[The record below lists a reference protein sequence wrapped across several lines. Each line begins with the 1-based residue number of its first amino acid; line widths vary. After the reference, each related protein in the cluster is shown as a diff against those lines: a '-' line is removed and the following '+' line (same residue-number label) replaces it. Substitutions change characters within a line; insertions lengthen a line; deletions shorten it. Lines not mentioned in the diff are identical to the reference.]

1 MKSYLKTKDYSI
13 SGEEFEL
20 VYDESLD
27 MLVTRPQPQELDKYY
42 LGENY
47 ISHSDAS
54 KTLIDKMYQTIKK
67 YSLWKKVQLI
77 NKYCLEEKTLLD
89 VGAGT
94 GDFLLKAKNRN
105 WKVEG
110 VEPNR
115 EAKMRAKEKGID
127 LYSGLGTL
135 VDRKYNVITLWHVLE
150 HLPNLDNQIKQLV
163 SLLNENGTLIIA
175 VPNFK
180 SFDAQY
186 YQKYWAAYDVPRH
199 LWHFSKRTIEKLFS
213 GHKMKVVKTKPMV
226 FDAFY
231 VSLLSEKYK
240 TGRQN
245 YFRAFVI
252 GFLSNLKGLRKKEF
266 SSHIYILKRS

>member
-150 HLPNLDNQIKQLV
+150 HLHDIESVIPKLKLLLKRDGVLVVAIPNIY
-163 SLLNENGTLIIA
+163 SW
-175 VPNFK
+175 
-180 SFDAQY
+180 DAK
-186 YQKYWAAYDVPRH
+186 KYKEKWAAYDVPRH
-199 LWHFSKRTIEKLFS
+199 LFHFSPKL
-213 GHKMKVVKTKPMV
+213 K
-226 FDAFY
+226 
-231 VSLLSEKYK
+231 
-240 TGRQN
+240 
-245 YFRAFVI
+245 
-252 GFLSNLKGLRKKEF
+252 
-266 SSHIYILKRS
+266 